1 MESKRPALLM
11 ILVTILSYTLLF
23 GLTFLLIWGVPT
35 YFIYREQYVPEQEK
49 LLWIIA
55 NVFVPWIAFL
65 VFMLVAP
72 VTSQKPT

>member
-1 MESKRPALLM
+1 ML
-11 ILVTILSYTLLF
+11 TILITSFLYVLGF

-35 YFIYREQYVPEQEK
+35 YFIHREQYIPEQEK

-55 NVFVPWIAFL
+55 NVVFPWIAFL

-72 VTSQKPT
+72 ITSRTPN